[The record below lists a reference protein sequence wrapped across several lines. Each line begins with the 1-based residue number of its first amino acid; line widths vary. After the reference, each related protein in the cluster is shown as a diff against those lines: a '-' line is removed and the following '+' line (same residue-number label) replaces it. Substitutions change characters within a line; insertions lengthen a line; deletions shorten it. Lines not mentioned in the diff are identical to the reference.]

1 MDQYIRCAIAAGL
14 TEICFLDHLTLHER
28 GRHMSMPPDY
38 VPLYY
43 QTVRRLAHLY
53 KNRIQV
59 KVGLEVDYDPK
70 NLHTVQKIIQPLDF
84 DVIGGSVHFIDQ
96 MNMVSSKDTEAR
108 ESEPIDIVCNDY
120 LALIEEMIENM
131 DMDIICHLDVF
142 KKFGRRPSA
151 EVNTRLDAVLS
162 KIKHRNLTV
171 ELNTSG
177 YNHKLNEFYPSTD
190 LLKKCVEKDI
200 RITLGSD
207 AHKPKQVARHFDM
220 AIDLLT
226 QTGFRTLSAFT
237 RRKPYDIPLTARRH
251 EIPKIQNGGTS

>member
-1 MDQYIRCAIAAGL
+1 
-14 TEICFLDHLTLHER
+14 
-28 GRHMSMPPDY
+28 MSMPPDY

-43 QTVRRLAHLY
+43 QTARQLAHLY
-53 KNRIQV
+53 KNQIQV

-70 NLHTVQKIIQPLDF
+70 NIHTIQKIIQPLDF

-96 MNMVSSKDTEAR
+96 MNMVSSKDTAAR
-108 ESEPIDIVCNDY
+108 ESEHIDIICNGY
-120 LALIEEMIENM
+120 LVMMDEMIENM
-131 DMDIICHLDVF
+131 DMDILCHLDVF

-151 EVNTRLDAVLS
+151 EVNTGFDALLS
-162 KIKHRNLTV
+162 KIKRRKLTV

-177 YNHKLNEFYPSTD
+177 YNHKLNEFYPSTV

-207 AHKPKQVARHFDM
+207 AHKPRQVARHFGA
-220 AIDLLT
+220 AINLLT
-226 QTGFRTLSAFT
+226 KTGFRTISAFT
-237 RRKPYDIPLTARRH
+237 RRKPYNISLTARRL